1 MVAVLVGMMGCV
13 GADWFSEKDRC
24 LLIARSEGSLSE
36 ALISDLVAVVVVV
49 ADMAVV
55 VVVVVVAGGVG
66 VCAWWSLVLFWL
78 LRCSDL

>member
-1 MVAVLVGMMGCV
+1 MAVLVGMMGCV

-55 VVVVVVAGGVG
+55 VVVVVAGGVG

>member
-1 MVAVLVGMMGCV
+1 MGMMGCV

-49 ADMAVV
+49 ADIA